1 MSTFT
6 STTVNH
12 SGRRDQYAPI
22 GHIELTPASAAAPA
36 AASDPAMYH
45 RCSFLLTPS
54 SASPTPIFSSSPTS
68 SMSPRTAR
76 LPGRILILSAAIIL
90 LVVTSMVATRRI
102 MDNKVSPL
110 IGFPATHQQ
119 HVALPV
125 HVDVAVDDIAAP
137 AMTAHHYLSP
147 MTAHACER
155 SAATPCVGTLAFS
168 NNINNIFP
176 VVRTC
181 MGNDAVVA
189 SCACSTAAS
198 HVAVVQTT
206 AIVNSLRSCQCS
218 FDWNPALRQNHG
230 PVSSTQRDLRT
241 SSVGDERVHPVSS
254 SKSSSVTNMHER
266 DLQWSMVLQCKR
278 IGSG

>member
-12 SGRRDQYAPI
+12 SGRRDHYAPI
-22 GHIELTPASAAAPA
+22 GHIELTPASAAA
-36 AASDPAMYH
+36 SDPAMH
-45 RCSFLLTPS
+45 RHRSFLLTS
-54 SASPTPIFSSSPTS
+54 SSPMAIFSSSPTS

-102 MDNKVSPL
+102 INNKVSPL

-119 HVALPV
+119 HPAVAVPV
-125 HVDVAVDDIAAP
+125 HVDVSVDDAAP
-137 AMTAHHYLSP
+137 VMHLHNYVSP

-155 SAATPCVGTLAFS
+155 SAATPCVGTLGFNS
-168 NNINNIFP
+168 LNISP

-181 MGNDAVVA
+181 AGDDTVVA

-198 HVAVVQTT
+198 HVAVVHTT

-218 FDWNPALRQNHG
+218 FDWNPTLRQHHG
-230 PVSSTQRDLRT
+230 PLTGTQRDLKA
-241 SSVGDERVHPVSS
+241 SSVGDERTDPVSS
-254 SKSSSVTNMHER
+254 ARSTTSTTTNIHER